1 MSISIKKT
9 SVSVIIL
16 TLVYP
21 ALTMPARM
29 ARHLGAPIWIVGIAT
44 ATAV

>member
-9 SVSVIIL
+9 SVSVIFL
-16 TLVYP
+16 TLGCP
-21 ALTMPARM
+21 ALTVPARM
-29 ARHLGAPIWIVGIAT
+29 ARHLAAQIWIVGIAT